1 MQGRCSANGGAGRPR
16 AGHAGNMENFSAL
29 FGAAEPPP
37 AAAAALGFGP
47 TKAPGS
53 GAAPPPAA
61 SAAAPPP
68 GEDAARKA
76 AAGPFYLL
84 RELPGAG
91 RPRGGAGAAIGQS
104 RRRTVAAGG
113 IDSARSQ

>member
-1 MQGRCSANGGAGRPR
+1 
-16 AGHAGNMENFSAL
+16 MENFSAL

-47 TKAPGS
+47 AKPPGA

-91 RPRGGAGAAIGQS
+91 GPRGGAGAAIGQS
-104 RRRTVAAGG
+104 ARQNAAAGVTDG
-113 IDSARSQ
+113 ARNQ

>member
-47 TKAPGS
+47 AKAPGA
-53 GAAPPPAA
+53 GTAPPPAA

-91 RPRGGAGAAIGQS
+91 GPRGGEGAALGQS
-104 RRRTVAAGG
+104 ARRNTAAGET
-113 IDSARSQ
+113 DSATSQ

>member
-1 MQGRCSANGGAGRPR
+1 
-16 AGHAGNMENFSAL
+16 MENFSAL

-47 TKAPGS
+47 AKAPGA

-61 SAAAPPP
+61 AAAAPPP

-91 RPRGGAGAAIGQS
+91 GPLGGAGVALGQS
-104 RRRTVAAGG
+104 AQRIAAAEETDGV
-113 IDSARSQ
+113 RNQ

>member
-16 AGHAGNMENFSAL
+16 AGHDGNMENFSAL

-47 TKAPGS
+47 AKAPGT

-84 RELPGAG
+84 RELPGTGEPWGGEDAG
-91 RPRGGAGAAIGQS
+91 LGQLA
-104 RRRTVAAGG
+104 RWNAAAGG
-113 IDSARSQ
+113 TDGAVSQ

>member
-1 MQGRCSANGGAGRPR
+1 MQGRSSANGGAGRPR
-16 AGHAGNMENFSAL
+16 AGHDGNMENFSAL

-47 TKAPGS
+47 AKAPGA

-91 RPRGGAGAAIGQS
+91 GPRGGAGAGLGQS
-104 RRRTVAAGG
+104 ARRNAASEGTDG
-113 IDSARSQ
+113 TMSQ

>member
-1 MQGRCSANGGAGRPR
+1 MGKRGSASPWQPRRALGGAQPMGARRGGAGR
-16 AGHAGNMENFSAL
+16 AGQAGKMENFSAL
-29 FGAAEPPP
+29 FGGAEQPPP

-47 TKAPGS
+47 AKAAGA

-61 SAAAPPP
+61 SAAASAAPPAP
-68 GEDAARKA
+68 GEGKAA

-91 RPRGGAGAAIGQS
+91 RALR
-104 RRRTVAAGG
+104 
-113 IDSARSQ
+113 